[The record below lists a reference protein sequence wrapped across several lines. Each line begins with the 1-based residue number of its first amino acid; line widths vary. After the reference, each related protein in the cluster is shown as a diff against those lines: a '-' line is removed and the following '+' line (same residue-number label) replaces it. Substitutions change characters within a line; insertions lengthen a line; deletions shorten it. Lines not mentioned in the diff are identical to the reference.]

1 MKYFILLVF
10 IVSSVVKAN
19 EQIDC
24 GENSDFIAYKAGVY
38 AEKNGFIE
46 DSFDIYCQL
55 AFQGD
60 YRAQFKLAEFYK
72 QGIPNTLKQDAT
84 YAYVWAKLSNS
95 YMQSTK
101 RSSYIQKIKL
111 SLNVDELKNAEK
123 LYDLA
128 KVSIN
133 TGRRIDQEYKK
144 LDLDKY
150 LNKSRSES
158 YTTGSRIKDNESILN
173 VNKIR

>member
-1 MKYFILLVF
+1 MKYFILLILF
-10 IVSSVVKAN
+10 ISTVLRAN
-19 EQIDC
+19 DQIAC
-24 GENSDFIAYKAGVY
+24 GENSSFLAYKAGVY

-60 YRAQFKLAEFYK
+60 YRAQFKLAQFYK
-72 QGIPNTLKQDAT
+72 QGIPNILNEDVSF
-84 YAYVWAKLSNS
+84 AYVWAKLSNS
-95 YMQSTK
+95 YIQSTK

-111 SLNVDELKNAEK
+111 ALNHNELINAEK

-128 KVSIN
+128 KSTIN

-150 LNKSRSES
+150 LNKNRSKS
-158 YTTGSRIKDNESILN
+158 YTTGSRIKDNEPILN
-173 VNKIR
+173 VRKIK